1 VTFAFQDC
9 GHDVKFYPFFFSS
22 RRESAMPK
30 SVVEHEIPNA
40 GKLSKQKS
48 VTCSEI
54 SETKSV
60 IDPTTAEQQFLA

>member
-1 VTFAFQDC
+1 
-9 GHDVKFYPFFFSS
+9 
-22 RRESAMPK
+22 MPK
-30 SVVEHEIPNA
+30 SVVEHEILNA

-54 SETKSV
+54 CETKSV

>member
-1 VTFAFQDC
+1 
-9 GHDVKFYPFFFSS
+9 
-22 RRESAMPK
+22 MPK
-30 SVVEHEIPNA
+30 SVIEHEISNA

-54 SETKSV
+54 SETKSG